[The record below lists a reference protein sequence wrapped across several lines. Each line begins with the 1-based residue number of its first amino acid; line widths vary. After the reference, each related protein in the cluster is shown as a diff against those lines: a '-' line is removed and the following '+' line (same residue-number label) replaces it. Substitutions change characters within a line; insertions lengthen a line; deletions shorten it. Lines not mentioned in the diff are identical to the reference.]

1 MIGISNYSGVFDGNY
16 KTVSGLYSKVLGRD
30 LGFFGKVLGTV
41 KNVGVIDSYFGG
53 TGGSIGSVAASLHSD
68 GTIQNCYFDG
78 QICATLANASLGGI
92 IGYGNN
98 GCTIINCFN
107 YGRVTSTDND
117 CRVGAI
123 VGALSDSAN
132 IQNCYY
138 LSGCAVA
145 GDITRNGIGYRQNGA
160 DASDTVGVIEA
171 KSAEAFAYSIRERSF
186 L

>member
-123 VGALSDSAN
+123 VGNQRRQQISFVWGRTDSPLP
-132 IQNCYY
+132 YHSFT
-138 LSGCAVA
+138 LHA
-145 GDITRNGIGYRQNGA
+145 GDRTGGRS
-160 DASDTVGVIEA
+160 DA
-171 KSAEAFAYSIRERSF
+171 
-186 L
+186 